1 MKIISVLLLCSLI
14 AFTISTSVTCNPGY
28 NNGVSNAQ
36 QCLYATVTVGSG
48 NVCCMIH
55 YLDRDS
61 NYYKVCAEF
70 NANMIVYFKNY
81 DATLKNLIES
91 YYPLSPRVDS
101 LIDFQCTSNYLK
113 ISLFALLLFLF

>member
-36 QCLYATVTVGSG
+36 ECLSATIETPG

-70 NANMIVYFKNY
+70 NAHKIVYFKNY
-81 DATLKNLIES
+81 DATLKNEIES

>member
-14 AFTISTSVTCNPGY
+14 AFTISATVTCNPGY

-36 QCLYATVTVGSG
+36 QCLYATVGTPG

>member
-36 QCLYATVTVGSG
+36 ECLSATVTVDSG

-55 YLDRDS
+55 YLDRES

-70 NANMIVYFKNY
+70 NAQKIVYFKNY
-81 DATLKNLIES
+81 DATLKNEIER
-91 YYPLSPRVDS
+91 YYPGYPRVDS

>member
-36 QCLYATVTVGSG
+36 QCLYATVTAGSG

-55 YLDRDS
+55 YLDREN

-70 NANMIVYFKNY
+70 NAQKIVYFKNY
-81 DATLKNLIES
+81 DATLKNEIES

>member
-36 QCLYATVTVGSG
+36 QCLYATVHTG

-55 YLDRDS
+55 YLDRES

-70 NANMIVYFKNY
+70 NAQMIVYFKNY
-81 DATLKNLIES
+81 DATLKNEIES

>member
-36 QCLYATVTVGSG
+36 ECLSATVTVDSG

-55 YLDRDS
+55 YLDRES

-70 NANMIVYFKNY
+70 TAQMIVYFKNY
-81 DATLKNLIES
+81 DATLKNEIES
-91 YYPLSPRVDS
+91 NYPLSPRVDS

>member
-28 NNGVSNAQ
+28 NNGVSYAQ
-36 QCLYATVTVGSG
+36 QCLYATVGT
-48 NVCCMIH
+48 
-55 YLDRDS
+55 
-61 NYYKVCAEF
+61 
-70 NANMIVYFKNY
+70 VYFKNY

>member
-36 QCLYATVTVGSG
+36 ECLSATVTVDSG

-55 YLDRDS
+55 YLDRES

-70 NANMIVYFKNY
+70 TAQMIVYFKNY
-81 DATLKNLIES
+81 DATLKNEIER